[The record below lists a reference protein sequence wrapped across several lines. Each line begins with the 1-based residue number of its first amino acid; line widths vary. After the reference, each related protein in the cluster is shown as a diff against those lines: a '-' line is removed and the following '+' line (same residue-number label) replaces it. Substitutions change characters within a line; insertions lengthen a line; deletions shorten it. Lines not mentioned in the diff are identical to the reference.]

1 MVFNK
6 VWVFAEAAGEK
17 VTSATLELLTKA
29 REVGATV
36 EAIYAGSSGDAIA
49 AQVGEYGASALFVV
63 DPQGGLPGQVAA
75 AAIAQLAAEHNPDA
89 ILFAQTY
96 DGRDAIGRLSARLD
110 RPVLTNGFTLEVDG
124 DTLKFGTAIF
134 GGTTLIDVELSSA
147 APHLVAIRP
156 KSFAAEP
163 AGGGPAAV
171 TSVAPADGGRAAEA
185 RVLEVFEE
193 EQTGPKLE
201 EASIVV
207 SGGRG
212 IGTAENYKPLV
223 EELAKL
229 LKGAFGASR
238 AIVDA
243 GWVPY
248 ALQVGQTGKTV
259 KPKVY
264 VALGISGAT
273 QHLVGM
279 KNSDNI
285 IAVNKDGE
293 APIFG
298 VADLGIVG
306 DVNKVVPALKE
317 AIKAK
322 LA

>member
-1 MVFNK
+1 MTLDK
-6 VWVFAEAAGEK
+6 VWVYAEANGDT
-17 VTSATLELLTKA
+17 VTTATLEILTKA
-29 REVGATV
+29 REVAATV
-36 EAIYAGSSGDAIA
+36 EAVYAGGAADAVA
-49 AQVGEYGASALFVV
+49 AQVGEYGATTLYVI
-63 DPQGGLPGQVAA
+63 DPGTSLPGQVAA
-75 AAIAQLAAEHNPDA
+75 AGIAQLVGEHNPTA
-89 ILFAQTY
+89 VLFAQTY
-96 DGRDAIGRLSARLD
+96 DGRDAMARTSVKLD
-110 RPVLTNGFTLEVDG
+110 RPVLTNGFALSADDG
-124 DTLKFGTAIF
+124 LTFGTAIF
-134 GGTTLIDVELSSA
+134 GGTVLVDAKYTDGGVALIG
-147 APHLVAIRP
+147 IRP
-156 KSFAAEP
+156 KSFGAES
-163 AGGGPAAV
+163 GGGAAAAIV
-171 TSVAPADGGRAAEA
+171 NVGTVDAGRAGEA
-185 RVLEVFEE
+185 VVLERFEE

-201 EASIVV
+201 EAAVVV

-212 IGTAENYKPLV
+212 IGAAESYKPLV
-223 EELAKL
+223 EELAKS

-264 VALGISGAT
+264 IALGISGAT

-306 DVNKVVPALKE
+306 DVNKVVPALIE
-317 AIKAK
+317 AINAK
-322 LA
+322 G

>member
-1 MVFNK
+1 M
-6 VWVFAEAAGEK
+6 
-17 VTSATLELLTKA
+17 LE
-29 REVGATV
+29 R
-36 EAIYAGSSGDAIA
+36 
-49 AQVGEYGASALFVV
+49 
-63 DPQGGLPGQVAA
+63 
-75 AAIAQLAAEHNPDA
+75 
-89 ILFAQTY
+89 
-96 DGRDAIGRLSARLD
+96 
-110 RPVLTNGFTLEVDG
+110 
-124 DTLKFGTAIF
+124 
-134 GGTTLIDVELSSA
+134 
-147 APHLVAIRP
+147 
-156 KSFAAEP
+156 
-163 AGGGPAAV
+163 
-171 TSVAPADGGRAAEA
+171 
-185 RVLEVFEE
+185 FEE

-201 EASIVV
+201 EATVVV

-212 IGTAENYKPLV
+212 IGAAESYKPLV
-223 EELAKL
+223 EELAKS

-264 VALGISGAT
+264 IALGISGAT

-306 DVNKVVPALKE
+306 DVNKVVPALID

-322 LA
+322 G